1 MIEVI
6 VLYLILVLLFAYNR
20 QRITGQ
26 GTLNQFIAIDL
37 IFPLYSLIT
46 AYNFIIKKAVG
57 VEIMVMIKLDKS
69 QE

>member
-6 VLYLILVLLFAYNR
+6 ALYLILVLLFAYNR

-37 IFPLYSLIT
+37 IFPLYSLIA
-46 AYNFIIKKAVG
+46 AYNFIIKRTVG
-57 VEIMVMIKLDKS
+57 VEIMVIIKLDKS